1 MSRDCGNRLLIDTNV
16 ALDLL
21 SPGRPQFE
29 EANRV
34 AELCNGGGDIG
45 FITAGAIKD
54 AYYVLCKCC
63 GKETAREA
71 VATLMDLFAIAPL
84 AAEECDLSLRCG
96 EPDFVDGLV
105 RACAEL
111 NDIDFILTRDAAAF
125 KGSKVRAMDC
135 ADYLKF
141 VRGIAS

>member
-1 MSRDCGNRLLIDTNV
+1 MPRDGGNRLLIDTCV

-21 SPGRPQFE
+21 SAGRPQFQ

-34 AELCNGGGDIG
+34 AELCNGGGDLG
-45 FITAGAIKD
+45 FITAGSIKD
-54 AYYVLCKCC
+54 AFYVLCKIC
-63 GKETAREA
+63 GNEMAREA
-71 VATLMDLFAIAPL
+71 VETLMGLFVVAPL
-84 AAEECDLSLRCG
+84 AAEECDLSLRCN
-96 EPDFVDGLV
+96 EPDFEDGLI

-141 VRGIAS
+141 VRG

>member
-1 MSRDCGNRLLIDTNV
+1 MSRDGGNRLLIDTNI

-21 SPGRPQFE
+21 CSGRPQFK
-29 EANRV
+29 EANAV

-45 FITAGAIKD
+45 FMTAGSIKD
-54 AYYVLCKCC
+54 AYYILCRAR
-63 GKETAREA
+63 GKELAREA
-71 VATLMDLFAIAPL
+71 VETLMGLFVIAPL
-84 AAEECDLSLRCG
+84 AAEECDLSLRCN
-96 EPDFVDGLV
+96 EPDFEDGLV

-111 NDIDFILTRDAAAF
+111 NDIDFILTRNAGAF

-141 VRGIAS
+141 VRA